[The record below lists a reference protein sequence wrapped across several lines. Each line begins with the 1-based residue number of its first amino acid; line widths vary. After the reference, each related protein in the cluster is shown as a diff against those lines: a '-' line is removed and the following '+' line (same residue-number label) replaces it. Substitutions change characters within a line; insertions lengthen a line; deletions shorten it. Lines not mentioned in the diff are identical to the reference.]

1 MAEETPSD
9 LPAVRYSFRFGWAVA
24 ELRGRYHP
32 DHFDRRDPGG
42 EHVFKRGTFQLPL
55 AAERSPAEVRKELIE
70 TVEALSKQ
78 LELDKVVKVQQ
89 SWEALKKQLE
99 ESEAAKGRKTI
110 WEAATKGFFQ
120 WDAHIQDALVLE
132 APRTAGYQ
140 LGRGLAETYWG
151 LEAEKQPDEMGSW
164 EFVLGK
170 RRSEILQRFAARLSS
185 YLGTSVVAAI
195 EGPLAAWSALA
206 ETPDL
211 RGKPEAMMDLYKQG
225 LLWRDLVRG
234 ERQTADL
241 SLSVGLEAPPVA
253 VVWRELGLYK
263 QALSS
268 LRVPLIIGLFGAAVL
283 ALGGLLLASGTGNN
297 GLSTAI
303 SILGALGLTSASLYA
318 RAKANITSL
327 VTDLTRK
334 VEAERVRQAADLCPA
349 IQPAGKGR

>member
-1 MAEETPSD
+1 MPDETPSD

-32 DHFDRRDPGG
+32 DHFNRRDPGG

-55 AAERSPAEVRKELIE
+55 AAERSPAEIRKELIE

-78 LELDKVVKVQQ
+78 LELDKVEKVQQ
-89 SWEALKKQLE
+89 AWEALKKQLE
-99 ESEAAKGRKTI
+99 ERETAQDRPKV
-110 WEAATKGFFQ
+110 WEGATKGFFQ

-132 APRTAGYQ
+132 APRTTGFQ
-140 LGRGLAETYWG
+140 LGRGLAETYWA
-151 LEAEKQPDEMGSW
+151 LETDKQPDEMGSW
-164 EFVLGK
+164 EFVLGS

-195 EGPLAAWSALA
+195 EGPLAAWATLA
-206 ETPDL
+206 EDPDL
-211 RGKPEAMMDLYKQG
+211 RSKPEVMIDLYKQG

-241 SLSVGLEAPPVA
+241 SVSVGLEAPPVA
-253 VVWRELGLYK
+253 VVWRELGLYR

-268 LRVPLIIGLFGAAVL
+268 LRIPLIIGLFGAAVL
-283 ALGGLLLASGTGNN
+283 ALGGWLLASGAGNS

-303 SILGALGLTSASLYA
+303 SIFGVLGLTSASLYA

-327 VTDLTRK
+327 ITDLTRK
-334 VEAERVRQAADLCPA
+334 VEAERIRQAANLCPA
-349 IQPAGKGR
+349 TQPAGKGR